1 MASSVLVVDD
11 HPLFR
16 ELIIELLELDGYRV
30 LAAESAEVG
39 LRLAATAEPVL
50 ILMDFQLPRMSG
62 PEAIRRLKADPT
74 TASIPV
80 LALSGSGTEDDE
92 RRAREAGADAFLA
105 KPMETAIF
113 RETVGR
119 LLARDGRE

>member
-80 LALSGSGTEDDE
+80 LALSGSGTEDDA

-119 LLARDGRE
+119 LLARDGGE